1 MISMKKLEPIDLID
15 TKEFRRAL
23 GNFATGVTVMT
34 AQNSQGERV
43 GMTANSFNSVSLD
56 PALILWS
63 IDKQSASYRVFA
75 EASHFAVNVLAA
87 TQIELSNRFARRSE
101 DKFSGVAFELG
112 YGQAPVLQHCSAT
125 FECEKYAVHDGGD
138 HWIMLGRVLRFS
150 DHGRAPLV
158 FHQGAYS
165 AVMPHPSLTQTPIL
179 TEQDATGIGASGRL
193 HHNIS
198 YLLTQ
203 AVRAYQNEYLPVQL
217 SSGFRT
223 SEARLL
229 MLLEARQQLTLAE
242 LVTEAAMPAQELEQ
256 ASAILLEQG
265 LLLVD
270 HAGYVLTDRGQ
281 HAAQLLFKLA
291 EQHQAQVFDQY
302 SAAERDVFKR
312 ILKDLIGI

>member
-1 MISMKKLEPIDLID
+1 MINMKTLGSVDLID

-34 AQNSQGERV
+34 AQNSQGEQV

-63 IDKQSASYRVFA
+63 IDKHSASYRVFA
-75 EASHFAVNVLAA
+75 EATHFAVNVLSA
-87 TQIELSNRFARRSE
+87 TQIELSNHFARRSA
-101 DKFSGVAFELG
+101 DKFIGIAFELG
-112 YGQAPVLQHCSAT
+112 LGQAPLLAHCSAT

-138 HWIMLGRVLRFS
+138 HWIIVGRVLRFA
-150 DHGRAPLV
+150 DYGRAPLV

-165 AVMPHPSLTQTPIL
+165 AVMPHPSLNQKPIL
-179 TEQDATGIGASGRL
+179 SEQDATVFDADARL
-193 HHNIS
+193 HHNIY

-229 MLLEARQQLTLAE
+229 MLLESKHSMALEQITI
-242 LVTEAAMPAQELEQ
+242 EAAMPMHEIEQ
-256 ASAILLEQG
+256 ASSMLVEQG
-265 LLLVD
+265 LLNV
-270 HAGYVLTDRGQ
+270 AQECFALTAQGQ
-281 HAAQLLFKLA
+281 HAAHLLFELA
-291 EQHQAQVFDQY
+291 EQHQARVFAQY
-302 SAAERDVFKR
+302 SIEERDAFKR